1 MTVSLPSDPER
12 VPVKEASG
20 ILWVLTQTAMFA
32 FIFTAGKILDGSV
45 HAIQIMFIRYLSGFV
60 TMLIVAQV
68 HGGVLRYR
76 SPRPWRHVL
85 RAGFG
90 ACGGASAFYAATYMP
105 IADAAA
111 IGLLKGMLIVV
122 LAVLLLREVV
132 TGRHWLAATIC
143 AAGGFVVIWGK
154 GAGLNF
160 GDFGMAAGVAVLGAV
175 AMALEAICIRV
186 LATSEQP
193 ITLTMYVSGVGALI
207 LLLPAI
213 LVWQMPSWP
222 ALLFLVGLGP
232 IAVLGQY
239 FNVRGYQVATAS
251 LLAPIGYSNVV
262 FAAIW
267 GYLLFA
273 EVPGPMTWIGSALI
287 VAGGIWLS
295 RLPAAKVLP

>member
-1 MTVSLPSDPER
+1 MTVSSPPNPQRAPAD
-12 VPVKEASG
+12 EASG

-32 FIFTAGKILDGSV
+32 FIFTAGKLLDGSV

-60 TMLIVAQV
+60 TMLVVAQV

-90 ACGGASAFYAATYMP
+90 ACGGVSAFYAATYMP

-111 IGLLKGMLIVV
+111 IGLLKGMLVVV

-132 TGRHWLAATIC
+132 TGRHWLAAMVC

-160 GDFGMAAGVAVLGAV
+160 GDYSAASGIAVLGAV
-175 AMALEAICIRV
+175 AMALETICIRV

-193 ITLTMYVSGVGALI
+193 ITLTMYVSGLGALI
-207 LLLPAI
+207 LLLPAV
-213 LVWQMPSWP
+213 LVWETPSWP
-222 ALLFLVGLGP
+222 ALLFLIALGP

-239 FNVRGYQVATAS
+239 FNVRGYQVAPAS
-251 LLAPIGYSNVV
+251 LLAPVGYSNVV
-262 FAAIW
+262 FAAAW
-267 GYLLFA
+267 GYLLFT
-273 EVPGPMTWIGSALI
+273 EVPGPMTWVGSALI

-295 RLPAAKVLP
+295 RLPMAKVGP